1 MSDPRT
7 ERLAT
12 VLVQYSAALRP
23 GDRVLIEAETAAEP
37 LVRALFERA
46 LQAGAHPHLALS
58 LAGQDTYSGIDDAFL
73 RLASDDQIDYPPP
86 FLQTAYQE
94 FESRIRV
101 HSSSNT
107 RLLMRADT
115 ARMARR
121 QRAVQSLLRTQMERG
136 GSGAFRWVTT
146 IFPTVGHAHDAEM
159 SLTEFEDYV
168 FGACHVEGE
177 DDPVAYWQAVEKRQG
192 HWAEAFAGHDQV
204 EIRGP
209 DCDLRLSIR
218 DRTFISSCGTHN
230 MPDGEI
236 FTGPVEASV
245 EGWARF
251 AFPLVYKGR
260 EVEGVEL
267 TFQAGRVQTWKASK
281 NQDFLESMLA
291 TDDGARY
298 LGEFGIGTNAALQQ
312 LTRSILLDEKIGGTI
327 HLALGAGYPD
337 TGSHNRSAIHWD
349 MLVEMRRD
357 SEIRVDGELVYQNGA
372 FRI

>member
-12 VLVQYSAALRP
+12 VLIQYSAALRP

-58 LAGQDTYSGIDDAFL
+58 LAGQDTYTGIDDAFL

-136 GSGAFRWVTT
+136 GRGEFRWVTT
-146 IFPTVGHAHDAEM
+146 IFPTIGHAHDAEM

-177 DDPVAYWQAVEKRQG
+177 DDPVAHWQAVEKRQA

-267 TFQAGRVQTWKASK
+267 TFQGGRVQSWKASK

-312 LTRSILLDEKIGGTI
+312 LTRNILLDEKIGGTI

-337 TGSHNRSAIHWD
+337 TGSHNHSAIHWD

>member
-136 GSGAFRWVTT
+136 GRGEFRWVTT
-146 IFPTVGHAHDAEM
+146 IFPTIGHAHDAEM

-177 DDPVAYWQAVEKRQG
+177 DDPVAHWQAVEKRQA

-267 TFQAGRVQTWKASK
+267 TFQGGRVQTWKASK

-312 LTRSILLDEKIGGTI
+312 LTRNILLDEKIGGTI

>member
-12 VLVQYSAALRP
+12 VLIQYSAALRP

-58 LAGQDTYSGIDDAFL
+58 LAGQDTYTGIDDAFL

-136 GSGAFRWVTT
+136 GRGEFRWVTT
-146 IFPTVGHAHDAEM
+146 IFPTIGHAHDAEM
-159 SLTEFEDYV
+159 SLTEFENYV

-177 DDPVAYWQAVEKRQG
+177 DDPVAYWQAVEKRQA
-192 HWAEAFAGHDQV
+192 HWAEALAGHDQV

-267 TFQAGRVQTWKASK
+267 TFQGGRVQTWKASK

-298 LGEFGIGTNAALQQ
+298 LGEFGIGTNGALQQ
-312 LTRSILLDEKIGGTI
+312 LTRNILLDEKIGGTI

>member
-46 LQAGAHPHLALS
+46 LQVGAHPHLALS
-58 LAGQDTYSGIDDAFL
+58 LAGQDTYTGIDDVFL
-73 RLASDDQIDYPPP
+73 RAASEDQIDYPPP
-86 FLQTAYQE
+86 FFELAYRE

-115 ARMARR
+115 ARMGRR

-136 GSGAFRWVTT
+136 GRGEFRWVTT
-146 IFPTVGHAHDAEM
+146 IFPTIGHAHDADM
-159 SLTEFEDYV
+159 SLTDFESYV

-177 DDPVAYWQAVEKRQG
+177 DDPVAYWKAVEKRQAN
-192 HWAEAFAGHDQV
+192 WAEALDGHDRV
-204 EIRGP
+204 EIRSP

-218 DRTFISSCGTHN
+218 DRHFISSCGTHN

-251 AFPLVYKGR
+251 AFPLIYKGR

-267 TFQAGRVQTWKASK
+267 TFHEGRVQTWKARK
-281 NQDFLESMLA
+281 NQEFLESMLG

-298 LGEFGIGTNAALQQ
+298 LGEFGIGTNTALQQ
-312 LTRSILLDEKIGGTI
+312 LTRNILLDEKIGGTI

-337 TGSHNRSAIHWD
+337 TGSHNLSAIHWD

-357 SEIRVDGELVYQNGA
+357 SEIQVDGELVYQNGE

>member
-12 VLVQYSAALRP
+12 VLVQYSTALRP

-37 LVRALFERA
+37 LVRALFARA

-58 LAGQDTYSGIDDAFL
+58 LTGQDTYTGIDDVFL
-73 RLASDDQIDYPPP
+73 REASDEQLDYPAS
-86 FLQTAYQE
+86 FHEIAYRE
-94 FESRIRV
+94 FESRIRIY
-101 HSSSNT
+101 SSSNT
-107 RLLMRADT
+107 RHLMRADT

-121 QRAVQSLLRTQMERG
+121 QRAVQPLLRSQMERG
-136 GSGAFRWVTT
+136 GRGEFRWVTT
-146 IFPTVGHAHDAEM
+146 LFPTIGHAHDADM
-159 SLTEFEDYV
+159 SLAEFEDYV
-168 FGACHVEGE
+168 FAACHVDGQ
-177 DDPVAYWQAVEKRQG
+177 DDPVAFWKAAEKRQDR
-192 HWAEAFAGHDQV
+192 WAEALNGHDRV
-204 EIRGP
+204 EIRSP

-218 DRTFISSCGTHN
+218 DRQFISSCGTHN

-236 FTGPVEASV
+236 FTGPVETSA
-245 EGWARF
+245 EGWVRF

-267 TFQAGRVQTWKASK
+267 TFREGKAQTWKATRNS
-281 NQDFLESMLA
+281 DFLETMLH
-291 TDDGARY
+291 TDEGARY
-298 LGEFGIGTNAALQQ
+298 LGEFGIGTNAALR
-312 LTRSILLDEKIGGTI
+312 LPTRNILLDEKMGGTI

-337 TGSHNRSAIHWD
+337 TGSHNLSAIHWD

-357 SEIRVDGELVYQNGA
+357 SEIRVDGEVVYQNGE

>member
-12 VLVQYSAALRP
+12 VLIQYSAALRP

-58 LAGQDTYSGIDDAFL
+58 LAGQDTYSGVDDVFL
-73 RLASDDQIDYPPP
+73 RLASDDQLDYVPP
-86 FLQTAYQE
+86 FFETAYRE

-107 RLLMRADT
+107 RLLMRAD
-115 ARMARR
+115 ANRMARR

-136 GSGAFRWVTT
+136 GRGEFRWVTT
-146 IFPTVGHAHDAEM
+146 IFPTVGHAHDADM
-159 SLTEFEDYV
+159 SLSDFEDYV
-168 FGACHVEGE
+168 FDACHVAGE
-177 DDPVAYWQAVEKRQG
+177 DDPVAHWKAVEQKQAR
-192 HWAEAFAGHDQV
+192 WAMAFAGHDRV

-218 DRTFISSCGTHN
+218 ERRFISSCGTHN

-236 FTGPVEASV
+236 FTGPVEESV

-251 AFPLVYKGR
+251 AFPLIYKGR
-260 EVEGVEL
+260 EVDGVEL
-267 TFQAGRVQTWKASK
+267 TFKDGKVQTWKASK

-312 LTRSILLDEKIGGTI
+312 LTRNILLDEKIGGTI

-357 SEIRVDGELVYQNGA
+357 SEIRVDGEQVYQNGQ